1 MQKWIT
7 KELLNYLPIED
18 EILVSMVF
26 NWLEASVY
34 IYNIIIKI
42 ERWKCNSRSKRI
54 TITNHWVFRKKIR

>member
-34 IYNIIIKI
+34 IYIYI
-42 ERWKCNSRSKRI
+42 
-54 TITNHWVFRKKIR
+54 